1 MATYKSGKSGNPNG
15 RPKGSLNKRTLVR
28 NAVERAYEGGEE
40 GFWMAVAT
48 QAKDGDSASQSMLA
62 ARLSPPYRASTQSVE
77 FDMPDGD
84 LFVRAK
90 AVLDAIASG
99 DIPPDV
105 GSSLIQSI
113 NSTARTMELI
123 DLEQRL
129 KSLEGAV
136 K

>member
-1 MATYKSGKSGNPNG
+1 MATYKPGSSGNPNG

-28 NAVERAYEGGEE
+28 NAVEKTYKGGEE
-40 GFWMAVAT
+40 GFWMAVAS
-48 QAKDGDSASQSMLA
+48 QAKDGDAASQGMLA

-99 DIPPDV
+99 DIPPDI

-113 NSTARTMELI
+113 NATARTMELI
-123 DLEQRL
+123 DFEKRLTTLEEQA
-129 KSLEGAV
+129 K
-136 K
+136 